1 MKGGRL
7 PCARNTLEYWSMSK
21 QLQDFIQTFQHAE
34 FSSVDIEGA
43 DSLLQAL
50 KVKGDNLVKVIL
62 LFH

>member
-1 MKGGRL
+1 
-7 PCARNTLEYWSMSK
+7 MSK